1 MRILFAAS
9 EAYPYIKTGGLGD
22 VVHSLPIA
30 LNALGDD
37 VRLVLPA
44 YRDVLYSMDSFRVIS
59 SFTVPGVGVTHQVQ
73 VMEAQSEISGE
84 HLYLIDIPALFDR
97 SGNPYVS
104 KDGNGWSDN
113 AERYTTFSRAVA
125 ILATQL
131 PELNW
136 KPDVVH
142 CHDWQTGLVPAFMSE
157 MPESPKTVFTIHNL
171 SYDGYFS
178 QHDFR
183 QLHMSDAWWTP
194 DLVEFYGGFSMLK
207 AGLVF
212 ADHVTTVS
220 PTYAKEI
227 CTPEFGYRYDGIL
240 RHLGTKLTGILNGI
254 DKETWN
260 PATDSFIAAK
270 YSLNRNRIPARQKN
284 KTELLKLAGFKG
296 ESEPLLGFIGRLVS
310 QKGVDL
316 IIGMLPELLERSAA
330 NLVILGSGD
339 KIYEDNL
346 LALAN
351 KYPDRLYVH
360 IGYSEPLAHKIEA
373 GCDMFLMPS
382 RFEPCGL
389 NQMYSLRYG
398 TPPVVNHT
406 GGLADTVVGAN
417 AETLKN
423 KTANGF
429 VFHVVDVAALLKTTL
444 SAIELYGKPKIW
456 QQICRTAMQIDLGWD
471 ASAKEYQKLYTAN
484 IEAVA

>member
-1 MRILFAAS
+1 
-9 EAYPYIKTGGLGD
+9 
-22 VVHSLPIA
+22 V
-30 LNALGDD
+30 
-37 VRLVLPA
+37 
-44 YRDVLYSMDSFRVIS
+44 
-59 SFTVPGVGVTHQVQ
+59 
-73 VMEAQSEISGE
+73 
-84 HLYLIDIPALFDR
+84 
-97 SGNPYVS
+97 
-104 KDGNGWSDN
+104 WSDI
-113 AERYTTFSRAVA
+113 AERYTVFSRAVA

-136 KPDVVH
+136 KPDVIH
-142 CHDWQTGLVPAFMSE
+142 CHDWQTGLVPAFISE
-157 MPESPKTVFTIHNL
+157 MPEPPKTVFTIHNL

-183 QLHMSDAWWTP
+183 QLHLPDAWWTP
-194 DLVEFYGGFSMLK
+194 DLVEFYGGFSTLK

-240 RHLGTKLTGILNGI
+240 RHLGGKLSGILNGV
-254 DKETWN
+254 DKQTWD
-260 PATDSFIAAK
+260 PSTDSSIAAK
-270 YSLNRNRIPARQKN
+270 YSVNRNRIPAKLKN
-284 KTELLKLAGFKG
+284 KTELLKLSGFQ
-296 ESEPLLGFIGRLVS
+296 EQSAPLLGFIGRMVS

-316 IIGMLPELLERSAA
+316 IIGMLPELFERSTAR
-330 NLVILGSGD
+330 LVVLGAGD
-339 KIYEDNL
+339 KVYEDSL
-346 LALAN
+346 LVLAK

-360 IGYSEPLAHKIEA
+360 IGYSESLAHKIEA

-398 TPPVVNHT
+398 TPPVVNDT
-406 GGLADTVVGAN
+406 GGLADTVIGVN

-429 VFHVVDVAALLKTTL
+429 MFYVAEITALLNTTL
-444 SAIELYGKPKIW
+444 DAIELYGKPRIW
-456 QQICRTAMQIDLGWD
+456 QQICRTAMQKELGWD
-471 ASAKEYQKLYTAN
+471 ASAKEYQKLYAEN
-484 IEAVA
+484 IEAVT